1 MTLPHPSVWLR
12 IGQHAA
18 QTWLSWDWPSIS
30 YLVYGP
36 SGGQLFQLLSFWS
49 QYWDWYYWTGIF
61 QESFHF
67 KTKTNKIIIEKYY
80 WEKSHRNQE
89 KNYLVFKVKLTSS
102 RNHHQSL
109 KMKLVFLLKNAAFS
123 QDFSNIIQ
131 FSERKLR
138 DLTFGFSLRYLCIS
152 KFSYKTLKEY
162 TI

>member
-1 MTLPHPSVWLR
+1 MGFT
-12 IGQHAA
+12 
-18 QTWLSWDWPSIS
+18 
-30 YLVYGP
+30 GP
-36 SGGQLFQLLSFWS
+36 SKSYVAVLKANSWNDGKLTF
-49 QYWDWYYWTGIF
+49 
-61 QESFHF
+61 
-67 KTKTNKIIIEKYY
+67 EKYY
-80 WEKSHRNQE
+80 WEKSGE
-89 KNYLVFKVKLTSS
+89 KNYLAFKVKSTSS

-162 TI
+162 AI

>member
-1 MTLPHPSVWLR
+1 MNDGLQNLYNNTTQLLDKPTQETQYKLQNVRAGHADDSCFSCCRSDLSTDTWLR
-12 IGQHAA
+12 
-18 QTWLSWDWPSIS
+18 L
-30 YLVYGP
+30 
-36 SGGQLFQLLSFWS
+36 
-49 QYWDWYYWTGIF
+49 
-61 QESFHF
+61 ESFHF

-80 WEKSHRNQE
+80 WEKSEE
-89 KNYLVFKVKLTSS
+89 KNYLVFKVKSTSS

>member
-1 MTLPHPSVWLR
+1 MRAAHPGDSCFSCCR
-12 IGQHAA
+12 SD
-18 QTWLSWDWPSIS
+18 LSTE
-30 YLVYGP
+30 
-36 SGGQLFQLLSFWS
+36 
-49 QYWDWYYWTGIF
+49 TGIIGL
-61 QESFHF
+61 ESFHF

-80 WEKSHRNQE
+80 WEKSGE
-89 KNYLVFKVKLTSS
+89 KNYLAFKVKSTSS

-123 QDFSNIIQ
+123 QDFSNIIK

-162 TI
+162 YTI